1 MNVPLIIPAENQIRE
16 FDAKLLLGCVAAERG
31 HPVVVGSRTEM
42 HWHIASLPRGV
53 YIAKDFRGSSR
64 RMFRILQDLGNDI
77 VAWDEEGIVHASDER
92 YYKHRVA
99 PDLFDQV
106 RLFLAW
112 GPNNARTLRAYPG
125 YKGTSVEVTGNPRV
139 DMMRPELRGFFDAE
153 VAALRAR
160 FGDGFILV
168 NTNFGRINHIQPSL
182 MAPGGSAA
190 PKDDYW
196 RASNAYFRGIF
207 ESMRGLLPR
216 LAAAFPDRSIVL
228 RPHPSE
234 AHAPWIE
241 AAAGHRNVHVVFE
254 GGVLPWLIASSV
266 LVHNGCTT
274 GIEAAAL
281 DHPVITFR
289 PKRDERYDFPLPND
303 LSADASTEEE
313 VIGQVA
319 AVLKGGSLRYDK
331 LRRDL
336 IEATFA
342 ALRERLAC
350 DRIVDAVAAHA
361 AARPRPVPP
370 VRRRLAGWAAA
381 EFRGLGKR
389 LVNQHIPGHKND
401 KAYQRTRFPGL
412 GIEEVRHRV
421 GLLGRCLGRF
431 DRVRVHQL
439 APNVFEITA

>member
-1 MNVPLIIPAENQIRE
+1 MSIPLIIPAENQIRE

-31 HPVVVGSRTEM
+31 HQVVVGSRTEM
-42 HWHIASLPRGV
+42 HWHVTSLPRGV

-64 RMFRILQDLGNDI
+64 RMFRILQDLGNEI
-77 VAWDEEGIVHASDER
+77 VAWDEEGLVHASDER

-112 GPNNARTLRAYPG
+112 GPNNARTLIRYPG
-125 YKGTSVEVTGNPRV
+125 YKGTPVEVTGNPRV

-153 VAALRAR
+153 VEALRAR
-160 FGDGFILV
+160 FGEGFILV

-182 MAPGGSAA
+182 MAPGGPAA

-207 ESMRGLLPR
+207 EAMRRLLPR
-216 LAAAFPDRSIVL
+216 LAKAFPELSIVL

-234 AHAPWIE
+234 AHGPWVE

-289 PKRDERYDFPLPND
+289 PQRDGRYDFPLPND
-303 LSADASTEEE
+303 LSAEARNEED
-313 VIGQVA
+313 VIGQIA
-319 AVLKGGSLRYDK
+319 TVLKGGSLRYDTQ
-331 LRRDL
+331 RHGL

-342 ALRERLAC
+342 ALQDRLAS
-350 DRIVDAVAAHA
+350 DRIVDAVSAHI

-370 VRRRLAGWAAA
+370 MRRRLAGWAAA
-381 EFRGLGKR
+381 EYRGLRKR
-389 LVNQHIPGHKND
+389 LVSQHIPGHKND

-412 GIEEVRHRV
+412 DIDGVRQRV
-421 GLLGRCLGRF
+421 HLLGCCLGRF

-439 APNVFEITA
+439 APNVYEITA